1 MRWTP
6 TDVEPT
12 ADRSRRRLIGW
23 GLGIVVLVVGIGHL
37 FVVQSVTGLYWGIP
51 GWLWVQLAVLGGL
64 LGLAWLAISLV
75 AGGEAS
81 TASPATGSDSSGSVS
96 NSSGSDGG
104 SSTTGDDA

>member
-1 MRWTP
+1 MRGTS
-6 TDVEPT
+6 TDVESS
-12 ADRSRRRLIGW
+12 ADRSRRRLVGW

-64 LGLAWLAISLV
+64 LALAWLAISMA

-81 TASPATGSDSSGSVS
+81 AASTTMGGDSSGSDS
-96 NSSGSDGG
+96 NSA
-104 SSTTGDDA
+104 TTGGDA